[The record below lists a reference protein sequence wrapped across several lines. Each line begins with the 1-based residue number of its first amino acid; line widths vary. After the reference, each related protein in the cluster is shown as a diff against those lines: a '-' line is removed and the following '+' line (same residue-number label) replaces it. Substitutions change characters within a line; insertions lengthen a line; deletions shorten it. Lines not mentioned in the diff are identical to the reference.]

1 MASVVISGDTSGSV
15 TLSAPTV
22 AGSSTQTLVAA
33 TGTLAPLVHGTT
45 IAAAG
50 QTSIDFTGIPS
61 WVKRVT
67 VMFQGLST
75 NGTSPVRIRI
85 GLTTLV
91 TTGYVGGMI
100 TYNTN
105 SLEGS
110 GAVTDGFPVDIA
122 NASSSATT
130 ARHGLVTITNISG
143 NSYVATSVIGFS
155 PGGLVGANGGSSVTA
170 NGVID
175 RLSITTVIGTQTFD
189 AGSINIMY
197 E

>member
-1 MASVVISGDTSGSV
+1 
-15 TLSAPTV
+15 
-22 AGSSTQTLVAA
+22 
-33 TGTLAPLVHGTT
+33 
-45 IAAAG
+45 
-50 QTSIDFTGIPS
+50 
-61 WVKRVT
+61 
-67 VMFQGLST
+67 MFQGLST

-85 GLTTLV
+85 GRTTLV

>member
-85 GLTTLV
+85 GRTTLV